1 MVLFPFLIR
10 AVIYIMS
17 LFVSFYALQALDF
30 QKLLKANRVSEAR
43 VLYALLVIA
52 LAYLVGSF
60 IIQFLYTL

>member
-10 AVIYIMS
+10 AVIYIIS